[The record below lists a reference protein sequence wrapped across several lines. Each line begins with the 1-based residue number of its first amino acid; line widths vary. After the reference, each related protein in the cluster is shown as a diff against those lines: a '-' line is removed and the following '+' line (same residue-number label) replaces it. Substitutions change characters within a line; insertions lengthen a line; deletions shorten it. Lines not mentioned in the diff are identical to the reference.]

1 MRQDLVLTTRL
12 CIAFVS
18 AFIIGAAIS
27 FGLSGILTNAGIH
40 RVQDI
45 WFEAD
50 TARVYYNL
58 IDFWGYHYRT
68 SVHPLTSLLLST
80 PTLALRVVGLT
91 PVMAARVM
99 MAVGA
104 GLLTSTFF
112 VLCQVITGRLFDATI
127 YTGLL
132 LASASFLFFAGVTEL
147 YVWGSATILLAILS
161 LSVPEPYRPVAL
173 IVGSVASFSI
183 TITNWMAGLAASVL
197 AAGWKDAVKYT
208 VVALGIGA
216 ALAGLQSNIYRT
228 GPFLQLL
235 GERQYATIDIKQR
248 ISDAPKSFLL
258 DPIVLS
264 GIRVPAPEDR
274 SQKAIVPDDRLNWV
288 ADGRSL
294 AMALWMLLAAM
305 AMAGSI
311 GRLMKG
317 AVSKTAS
324 LIFVVMAGQITLHT
338 LYGEIPLLY
347 SAHFVP
353 LLIAAAAFTSRT
365 QWRTPA
371 LIVASALVPLA
382 AIGNYSTL
390 REAARLLASL
400 APPA

>member
-12 CIAFVS
+12 CVACVS
-18 AFIIGAAIS
+18 AFTIGAAIS

-58 IDFWGYHYRT
+58 IDFWGHHYRT

-91 PVMAARVM
+91 PVMAARVV

-112 VLCQVITGRLFDATI
+112 VLCQVITGRFLDATV

-173 IVGSVASFSI
+173 IVGSIASFSI

-208 VVALGIGA
+208 VLALGIGA

-235 GERQYATIDIKQR
+235 GERQYATIDVKQR
-248 ISDAPKSFLL
+248 LADAPKSFLL

-264 GIRVPAPEDR
+264 GIRAPGTDDR
-274 SQKAIVPDDRLNWV
+274 SQKAIAPGENINWA
-288 ADGRSL
+288 ADVRSL
-294 AMALWMLLAAM
+294 AMVLWILLAAM
-305 AMAGSI
+305 AAVGSI
-311 GRLMKG
+311 GRYMKG

-324 LIFVVMAGQITLHT
+324 LIFVMITGQITLHT
-338 LYGEIPLLY
+338 FYGEIPFLY

-353 LLIAAAAFTSRT
+353 LLIAATAFTSRT
-365 QWRTPA
+365 QWRMPA
-371 LIVASALVPLA
+371 LVVAGVLVPLA
-382 AIGNYSTL
+382 AIGNYLTL
-390 REAARLLASL
+390 REAVRLLVSL
-400 APPA
+400 SPPA